1 MKKENGYEK
10 FGKEERRSFFVQTV
24 AGVVLGIVVAVL
36 VAAFSVCLGGCS
48 TTTRIGTD
56 PGAIRDS
63 YSYIAGGLE
72 SAVSE
77 FDRGIAR
84 AEAHSRG
91 IQDEIERVIYLFNE
105 YEREALYLRNE
116 VSRLRAKIK
125 ATEEMASDRNAFSS
139 SVHTSKN
146 GDFDSEGKGN

>member
-1 MKKENGYEK
+1 MKRKENGYENWEDDENV
-10 FGKEERRSFFVQTV
+10 FAQIVS
-24 AGVVLGIVVAVL
+24 GVMLGGVIVVL
-36 VAAFSVCLGGCS
+36 VAAFCLCLGGCT

-139 SVHTSKN
+139 GVHTSKN

>member
-1 MKKENGYEK
+1 MKNEEFDYDEK
-10 FGKEERRSFFVQTV
+10 KIVMQAI
-24 AGVVLGIVVAVL
+24 AGVMLGLVVGVLL
-36 VAAFSVCLGGCS
+36 VAFSVCLGGCS

-139 SVHTSKN
+139 NVHTSKN